1 MTKPT
6 GRPRGRPHKNPLPE
20 TETTP
25 DSTTTTVD
33 VGENEEAVIE
43 ERIAQLERE
52 RASLE
57 GPPAPLTLTDI
68 AQGAVA
74 LVDKHEQRRSTIER
88 LLAAYRIKRL
98 EIQRK
103 KYERK
108 LEPHLATREKAG
120 ERLQELEAQRI
131 ALQEEI
137 DKARIEWSDANT
149 RVVSG
154 ESHVRRIN
162 REIRELE
169 GGAGAR

>member
-57 GPPAPLTLTDI
+57 GPPAPLTAVDI

-74 LVDKHEQRRSTIER
+74 LVDKHEQRRST
-88 LLAAYRIKRL
+88 
-98 EIQRK
+98 
-103 KYERK
+103 
-108 LEPHLATREKAG
+108 
-120 ERLQELEAQRI
+120 
-131 ALQEEI
+131 
-137 DKARIEWSDANT
+137 
-149 RVVSG
+149 
-154 ESHVRRIN
+154 
-162 REIRELE
+162 RELGG
-169 GGAGAR
+169 GGAAA